1 MLSSL
6 IALRNRVR
14 RLPIVRKIKG
24 LDLAGKVFLVGGALR
39 ELALARLPNDYD
51 FAIERASDLRAFEKV
66 FGAHAFLLGKRPAQ
80 THRIVAGDVTLDI
93 TMLQGGL
100 EADLLR
106 RDFTINAMA
115 YDVKGES
122 IIDPLQGWKDLEGGV
137 IRYPRKESLEEDPLR
152 MVKAIRHLAAMRGFS
167 LAPEVNAAIS
177 DNGAWIHRAAA
188 ERIKYELDLILLA
201 KDVHRGVEA
210 LRRTGL
216 LFEIFPELKSLL
228 DLDRE
233 KGLEPQAL
241 GHTLGAYQYMGRV
254 RRFHPLTDREAKHV
268 AYALLFHDLG
278 KAQTFSWD
286 EEKGQVHFIYHER
299 FSCEIASTIMARLR
313 FGASEARA
321 ILNLIENHMRLFLI
335 SNRNATEK
343 ATRRLVYK
351 MEDLTPSLVWL
362 TLLDLYGSSK
372 GRENASS
379 RGVRQKCREVLAAHA
394 ERLKDPLPHIVDG
407 YDLMALGFTQGPTLG
422 RVLQEIREKQIAGEM
437 TGKEEA
443 LEYARNAA
451 SEDVS
456 AVPS

>member
-1 MLSSL
+1 MLSSP

-14 RLPIVRKIKG
+14 RLPIVRKIQG
-24 LDLAGKVFLVGGALR
+24 LELAGRVFLVGGALR

-51 FAIERASDLRAFEKV
+51 FAIERASDVMALEKV

-93 TMLQGGL
+93 TLLQGGI
-100 EADLLR
+100 ETDLLR

-115 YDVKGES
+115 YDVKEES

-152 MVKAIRHLAAMRGFS
+152 MVKAIRHLSAMKGFS
-167 LAPEVNAAIS
+167 LAPEVAAAIS
-177 DNGAWIHRAAA
+177 GNGAWIHRTAV

-201 KDVHRGVEA
+201 KHVHRGVEA

-216 LFEIFPELKSLL
+216 LFEIFPELRGLL
-228 DLDRE
+228 ELDVE

-241 GHTLGAYQYMGRV
+241 GHTLGAFEYMGRV
-254 RRFHPLTDREAKHV
+254 RRFHPLTDREAKNV
-268 AYALLFHDLG
+268 GYALLFHDLG
-278 KAQTFSWD
+278 KAHTFSWD
-286 EEKGQVHFIYHER
+286 EEKGQVHFLYHER
-299 FSCEIASTIMARLR
+299 LSCEIASTIMARLR
-313 FGASEARA
+313 FAASEARA
-321 ILNLIENHMRLFLI
+321 ISSLIENHMRLFLI

-351 MEDLTPSLVWL
+351 MEDLTPSLVSL

-372 GRENASS
+372 GRDNASA
-379 RGVRQKCREVLAAHA
+379 RGVKEKCREVLAAHV
-394 ERLKDPLPHIVDG
+394 ERLKDPLPRIVDG
-407 YDLMALGFTQGPTLG
+407 HDLMALGFTEGPVLG
-422 RVLQEIREKQIAGEM
+422 RMLQEIREKQIAGEI
-437 TGKEEA
+437 TGKEQA

-451 SEDVS
+451 RSLVP
-456 AVPS
+456 AVHS